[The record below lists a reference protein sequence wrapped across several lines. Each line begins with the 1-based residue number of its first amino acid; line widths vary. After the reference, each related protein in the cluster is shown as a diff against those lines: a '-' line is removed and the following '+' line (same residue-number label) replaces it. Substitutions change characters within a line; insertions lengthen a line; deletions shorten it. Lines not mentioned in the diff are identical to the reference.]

1 MELLDTTFFLTHENF
16 RAELCCVFVS
26 EKKIVLSL
34 QFGLLLRPVRLLIS
48 HVLFSQ
54 NKSATSNQSA
64 VLFSQNKSVQAI
76 SHQPNEQDQSE
87 AQPLLNGKSPS
98 DVPYLLSKSDF
109 GPSSQNR
116 VFEVPQLSN
125 PFIFCSLAVSEGGF
139 HMI

>member
-76 SHQPNEQDQSE
+76 SHQPNEQAAWPCTVQHE
-87 AQPLLNGKSPS
+87 PIRGPTPFEWKKS
-98 DVPYLLSKSDF
+98 F
-109 GPSSQNR
+109 
-116 VFEVPQLSN
+116 
-125 PFIFCSLAVSEGGF
+125 
-139 HMI
+139 

>member
-1 MELLDTTFFLTHENF
+1 MKILEPNCVVCLF
-16 RAELCCVFVS
+16 RKKKNCVVTP
-26 EKKIVLSL
+26 IRAPALNH
-34 QFGLLLRPVRLLIS
+34 RPVRLFIS